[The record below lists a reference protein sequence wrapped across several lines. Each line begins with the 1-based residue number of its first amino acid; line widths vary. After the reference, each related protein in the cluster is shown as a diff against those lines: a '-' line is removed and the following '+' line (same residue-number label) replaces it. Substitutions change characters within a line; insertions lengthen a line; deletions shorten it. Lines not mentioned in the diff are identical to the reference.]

1 MPVPLPPLPPRAAA
15 PSPSSFLPA
24 KRAPSHPDPPAH
36 AAPRCGDGDVPASPS
51 SSPTQQQQPPP
62 PPRSSQ
68 EEKEEKEKEAEK
80 EEEKPDVE
88 NSKEELGK

>member
-1 MPVPLPPLPPRAAA
+1 MQRASSSRSHRQPGVVPGA
-15 PSPSSFLPA
+15 SPA
-24 KRAPSHPDPPAH
+24 
-36 AAPRCGDGDVPASPS
+36 PASPHLLGLQG
-51 SSPTQQQQPPP
+51 PVPRRRRTRLTTLLFPRQQQQQPPP

-88 NSKEELGK
+88 NGKEELIK